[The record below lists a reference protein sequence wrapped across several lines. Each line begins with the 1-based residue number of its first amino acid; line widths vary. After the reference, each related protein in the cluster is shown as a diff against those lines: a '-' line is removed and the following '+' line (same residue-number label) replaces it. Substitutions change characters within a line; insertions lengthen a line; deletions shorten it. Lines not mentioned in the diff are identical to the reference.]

1 MVKRVII
8 IIGELMYFEIEK
20 QAIDAINKAL
30 DQYDEEID
38 RDFKLEFPPNPK
50 LGDLASTIAFA
61 LTKKLRTSPPEV
73 AKDLVEKIEVP
84 EIFTKVQNFGPY
96 VNFFIDY
103 DKFSKLLLEKVD
115 ENYGQLPEYGGD
127 HGSRADRRGPLAHR
141 RDP

>member
-30 DQYDEEID
+30 DQYDVEID
-38 RDFKLEFPPNPK
+38 RDFRLDFPPNPE

-73 AKDLVEKIEVP
+73 AKELVEKIEVP
-84 EIFTKVQNFGPY
+84 EIFSKVQNFGPY
-96 VNFFIDY
+96 VNFFINY
-103 DKFSKLLLEKVD
+103 DEFAKQLLGKVD
-115 ENYGQLPEYGGD
+115 ENYGQLPATG
-127 HGSRADRRGPLAHR
+127 
-141 RDP
+141 

>member
-1 MVKRVII
+1 
-8 IIGELMYFEIEK
+8 MYFEIEK
-20 QAIDAINKAL
+20 QAIEAINKAL

-38 RDFKLEFPPNPK
+38 RDFKLEFPPNPN

-73 AKDLVEKIEVP
+73 AKDLVDKIEVP

-103 DKFSKLLLEKVD
+103 SKFSKLF
-115 ENYGQLPEYGGD
+115 
-127 HGSRADRRGPLAHR
+127 S
-141 RDP
+141 